1 MLIHWIWYAQLSGLS
16 LHRKQQL
23 LEHFRDPEEIFHAE
37 EAALLSAGLTR
48 EQIEALEK
56 KDLSEAKLIISRC
69 NNKGICV
76 MTWEAPEYPDRLRR
90 ISDAPLV
97 LYYKGILPR
106 WNEVPVIGIVGT
118 RSASAYGERTAK
130 RFGSEI
136 AACGALVVSGGAT
149 GIDTAA
155 MEGAVAAGKATV
167 GVLGCGVDITYPRS
181 NGQFFRR
188 VQETGCLLS
197 EYPPQTKAAPWHF
210 LERNR
215 IISGMSHALLVVEA
229 PEKSGALN
237 TARHA
242 IEQGRDVF
250 AVPGNVDSP
259 SCAGSNALL
268 EEGAYPAL
276 SGWSVVRQYEAE
288 YPAAVAQKPLIPEN
302 PEPVAAKTDK
312 KSIDKLENSTY
323 SVVNKPTPAPGEP
336 EQAVLACLD
345 QTPVALDVLLERL
358 DMPAMRVKSILTR
371 LTIQG
376 LIVNHPGGRVSRK

>member
-16 LHRKQQL
+16 LHKKQQL

-37 EAALLSAGLTR
+37 EGALFSAGLTR
-48 EQIEALEK
+48 EQAEALEQ
-56 KDLSEAKLIISRC
+56 KDLTEAKLIVSRC
-69 NNKGICV
+69 NNKGIGV
-76 MTWEAPEYPDRLRR
+76 MTWEDPEYPDRLRR

-97 LYYKGILPR
+97 LYYKGILAD
-106 WNEVPVIGIVGT
+106 WNAAPVIGIVGT
-118 RSASAYGERTAK
+118 RSSSAYGERTAR

-155 MEGAVAAGKATV
+155 MEGAVAAGKPTV
-167 GVLGCGVDITYPRS
+167 GVLGCGVDITYPRT
-181 NGQFFRR
+181 NAQFFRK
-188 VQETGCLLS
+188 VQETGCLIS

-215 IISGMSHALLVVEA
+215 IISGMSNALLVVEA

-276 SGWSVVRQYEAE
+276 SGWSVVRQYEPQ
-288 YPAAVAQKPLIPEN
+288 YPAMVAQKPLIPEN
-302 PEPVAAKTDK
+302 PEPVKAKADK
-312 KSIDKLENSTY
+312 KSIDKLENTTY
-323 SVVNKPTPAPGEP
+323 SVVNKQPAAPTDE
-336 EQAVLACLD
+336 EQAVLARLD
-345 QTPVALDVLLERL
+345 KTPMALDILIESL
-358 DMPAMRVKSILTR
+358 DLPAMTVKSILTR
-371 LTIQG
+371 LTIKG
-376 LIVNHPGGRVSRK
+376 LAVSHPGGRVSRK